1 MLPNLLSGKTLEER
15 KNDSLGVRSRHPDRI
30 PIILSPGNTKVPE
43 IARNKYL
50 VPLDMTMGQLAFIV
64 RRKIE
69 MTSEK
74 ALFLFVN
81 NKLLPISALMQH
93 VYQTEKNED
102 GFLYIFYS
110 SEDTFGAANQKGLT
124 GVKVP

>member
-1 MLPNLLSGKTLEER
+1 MLSSLLNGKSLEER
-15 KNDSLGVRSRHPDRI
+15 MNESLRVRTRNPARI
-30 PIILSPGNTKVPE
+30 PIILSRGNSNVRE
-43 IARNKYL
+43 IGRNKYL
-50 VPLDMTMGQLAFIV
+50 VPLDMTMGQLAFVI

-69 MTSEK
+69 MTPEK

-81 NKLLPISALMQH
+81 NKLLPTNALMEQ
-93 VYQTEKNED
+93 VYQIEQNED

-110 SEDTFGAANQKGLT
+110 SEDTFGAANQKGLI